1 MNTKINLTIIFLS
14 IVIVFALNTITES
27 TRVAEEIIL
36 FENVLA
42 QQNSD
47 DNNST
52 ELGGNNELGGDTGMT
67 ESDLGGED
75 IGTTVSDLENDTEI
89 PNNNQTN

>member
-1 MNTKINLTIIFLS
+1 MKGKNNSTIIFLS
-14 IVIVFALNTITES
+14 IVIVFALIPITES
-27 TRVAEEIIL
+27 TWVSEEIIS

-47 DNNST
+47 DDNNT
-52 ELGGNNELGGDTGMT
+52 ELGGDTGMT

-75 IGTTVSDLENDTEI
+75 IGTTVSNLENDTDI
-89 PNNNQTN
+89 NNNNQTE